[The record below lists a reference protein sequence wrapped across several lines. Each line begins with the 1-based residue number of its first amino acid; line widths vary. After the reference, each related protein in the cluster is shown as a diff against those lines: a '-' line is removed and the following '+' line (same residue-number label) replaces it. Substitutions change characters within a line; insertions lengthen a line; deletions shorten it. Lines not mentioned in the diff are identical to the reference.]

1 MNILNLIIRDIESSI
16 EQLKFRY
23 YFNSSG
29 LLYPKTT
36 LIKTPDV
43 RRIKFGKNCTLG
55 NYTIIDIVDFTDF
68 HCKQKACIQ
77 LGDSVYIGDQ
87 CNIRASGNPISIG
100 ADSMIANNVVIVSA
114 NHQTALGFLL
124 REQPWDKERGGVCIG
139 KDCWIGSH
147 STILSGAKIGDGSI
161 VASGAVVRGIIPPNE
176 IWGGSSSEFYKKKKL
191 NTLIISRKNKK

>member
-1 MNILNLIIRDIESSI
+1 MNIASLIIKEIKTWITHSI
-16 EQLKFRY
+16 FRY
-23 YFNSSG
+23 YFNSKG
-29 LLYPKTT
+29 LTYPKTT
-36 LIKTPDV
+36 LIKTPDLG
-43 RRIKFGKNCTLG
+43 RIKFGKNCSIG
-55 NYTIIDIVDFTDF
+55 NYTIIDIVDFSDVA
-68 HCKQKACIQ
+68 CKLQAYIQ
-77 LGDSVYIGDQ
+77 IGDAVYIGDQ

-114 NHQTALGFLL
+114 NHQTALGSLL

-176 IWGGSSSEFYKKKKL
+176 IWGGVPAYFIKKR
-191 NTLIISRKNKK
+191 N